1 MERIYRKELT
11 AFMLAAETLLS
22 PILLTAPL
30 TSEERK
36 IVEFYVK
43 SLVERFKEAPQ
54 SANS

>member
-22 PILLTAPL
+22 PILLTSPL
-30 TSEERK
+30 TTEERK
-36 IVEFYVK
+36 IVEFYAK

>member
-22 PILLTAPL
+22 PILLTSPL

-36 IVEFYVK
+36 IVEFYAK
-43 SLVERFKEAPQ
+43 SLVDRFKEAPQ